1 MLENFFRISFQRKN
15 FEPQKGLVNPV
26 RQLFTWTGRR
36 VKTVEKLISLQE
48 PVWAAGGGEIFL
60 SSGPLEWFTAKKRL
74 AQEDLQ
80 EATQNDEEE
89 KAEDLRFQ
97 IRQLK
102 ERIAKLEEK
111 VDREESLGTEHR
123 MKNIKEV
130 SSTDRLMGGM
140 IIRLRLV
147 SNHSYNLVEQH
158 FRFLIGC

>member
-1 MLENFFRISFQRKN
+1 MVTN
-15 FEPQKGLVNPV
+15 FEPSKGLVNPV

-74 AQEDLQ
+74 AREDLQ
-80 EATQNDEEE
+80 DATQNDEEE
-89 KAEDLRFQ
+89 KAEDLKFQ

-111 VDREESLGTEHR
+111 DYREFCLGKEHR

-147 SNHSYNLVEQH
+147 FNCSYWLSHFSLV
-158 FRFLIGC
+158 LIG

>member
-1 MLENFFRISFQRKN
+1 M
-15 FEPQKGLVNPV
+15 

-36 VKTVEKLISLQE
+36 VKTVERLISLQE

-74 AQEDLQ
+74 AREDLQ
-80 EATQNDEEE
+80 DATQNDEEE
-89 KAEDLRFQ
+89 KAEDLKFQ

-111 VDREESLGTEHR
+111 DYREFCLGKEHR

-147 SNHSYNLVEQH
+147 FNCSYWLSHFSLV
-158 FRFLIGC
+158 LIG

>member
-1 MLENFFRISFQRKN
+1 M
-15 FEPQKGLVNPV
+15 

-48 PVWAAGGGEIFL
+48 PVWVAGGGEIFL
-60 SSGPLEWFTAKKRL
+60 SSGPLEWFIAKKRL

-80 EATQNDEEE
+80 DATQNDEEE

-97 IRQLK
+97 VRQLR

-147 SNHSYNLVEQH
+147 FNCSHLLSH
-158 FRFLIGC
+158 ITDF

>member
-1 MLENFFRISFQRKN
+1 M
-15 FEPQKGLVNPV
+15 

-60 SSGPLEWFTAKKRL
+60 SAGPLEWFTAKKRL

-80 EATQNDEEE
+80 DATQNDEEE

-97 IRQLK
+97 VRQLR
-102 ERIAKLEEK
+102 ERIVKLEEK

-147 SNHSYNLVEQH
+147 FNCSHWLTH
-158 FRFLIGC
+158 FSDF